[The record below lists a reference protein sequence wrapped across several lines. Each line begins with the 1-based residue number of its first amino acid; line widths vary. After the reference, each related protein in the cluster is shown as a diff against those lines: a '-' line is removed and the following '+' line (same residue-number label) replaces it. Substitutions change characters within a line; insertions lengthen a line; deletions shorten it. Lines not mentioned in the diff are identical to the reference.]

1 MCAGFFG
8 ARMLGWREDS
18 AGLGIG
24 AVKRAATAAYPAAS
38 KSLTYLCSTLY
49 MSAW

>member
-1 MCAGFFG
+1 MCAGFFV
-8 ARMLGWREDS
+8 ARMLGWRGDS

-24 AVKRAATAAYPAAS
+24 AVERTATAAYPVAS
-38 KSLTYLCSTLY
+38 KSLTYLCSTLD